1 MADIIKH
8 RGLVESVDGSHLT
21 VRIVQTSACSAC
33 SLKGHCNSSESKEKL
48 IDVYGVSSS
57 YQVGEEVVVC
67 ATTSMG
73 MQAVFLAFGVP
84 LFILMLA
91 LGITMKLSGG
101 DAMLSALVGMLAM
114 VPYYLIIYMCKEKM
128 NRTFSFTVEKL

>member
-8 RGLVESVDGSHLT
+8 RGLVESVDGSHLK